1 MYLPSSVKKVLR
13 PTYRRLKRFLAPP
26 LHEPSQGHQFRVFG
40 TEYGCWPVLNGSLTE
55 GSVVYSFGVGTDISF
70 DLELIRNFRCAVFA
84 FDPTPHSVSR
94 IAQQVL
100 PEKFF
105 FFSVGISDSVG
116 NLYFAPPERDGFVS
130 YSAAGSKRSSAKLTE
145 LPVKPLDVIMKSH
158 QHNSID
164 LMKMDVEGSEYSVIR
179 DMIKKKIYPKQLCI
193 EFHHGMY
200 GFSNDD
206 TREAVSLLRDAGY
219 QLHYVSFG
227 GREYGFHHARL
238 ADINGR

>member
-1 MYLPSSVKKVLR
+1 MYLPLSIKKVLR

-40 TEYGCWPVLNGSLTE
+40 SEYGCWPVLNGSLNE
-55 GSVVYSFGVGTDISF
+55 DSVVYSFGVGTDISF
-70 DLELIRNFRCAVFA
+70 DLELIRNFGSAVFA
-84 FDPTPHSVSR
+84 FDPTPHSVFWV
-94 IAQQVL
+94 AQQVL
-100 PEKFF
+100 PQKFSF
-105 FFSVGISDSVG
+105 ASVGISDGIG
-116 NLYFAPPERDGFVS
+116 NLYFAPPEKDGFVS
-130 YSAAGSKRSSAKLTE
+130 YSAASLQRSAAELTE

-164 LMKMDVEGSEYSVIR
+164 LMKMDVEGSEYSVIK
-179 DMIKKKIYPKQLCI
+179 DMIKKKIYPKQLCV

-219 QLHYVSFG
+219 QLHYVSFS
-227 GREYGFHHARL
+227 GREYGFHYGRL
-238 ADINGR
+238 VYSNGP